1 MQNLV
6 TGEIAL
12 QSQEL
17 RFGTASSKLPAF
29 WWVLAFLLAWLPA
42 RAAEKPWTEVRSPHF
57 RVLTDGSDKDARRA
71 AREFEQMRVALNE
84 IFPHIRLDSGAPL
97 LVLAV
102 RDEDSMKAL
111 APGLWK
117 QKGAKPAGYF
127 HHGWDKEFAVVQLNQ
142 DQPGSYQ
149 VVYHEYVHTIMHL
162 NLRWLPLW
170 LDEGFADFYG
180 NTRMESKRLIV
191 GAPERRVAVLRG
203 RSLIPLTT
211 LLDVTHTSP
220 YYHDE
225 DKVQMFYAE
234 SWALTHYLTF
244 GPGME
249 KGKKMLQ
256 FANLLQQGGNQKK
269 TFEEVFG
276 DIQRVERNLDNYL
289 SQPAVVTGILNNPP
303 QIDEKDF
310 TARKLTEAE
319 TEAEL
324 GSFHL
329 WQHEVADARRLTEQA
344 LQDDPKLGLAHETM
358 GFIDFIQGKDAEAV
372 GEFGQAVQLDGKL
385 YLSEFAFTML
395 SPSARSDDP
404 GAQSGLHEALL
415 KTLDLNPQFA
425 PAYVQLARLYVR
437 QGNLES
443 ALGVSRKAEQLEPA
457 RAGYHIQSGQ
467 ILLRMGRGAEAAG
480 FAKYVADR
488 WIGPDHDEAVEL
500 WNSVPP
506 AQRPAGELAPTPA
519 PEGTQIVEGRVKL
532 ASCGSKDE
540 RTSFVVEQGGQLLRF
555 IAKGGFRGGFSDTL
569 WYGEDHFSFC
579 RHVEGLRAVV
589 RYRPSADNAYAG
601 ELAEFDLRD
610 DLPPPASSK
619 TEDPKAAAKP

>member
-1 MQNLV
+1 MKL
-6 TGEIAL
+6 
-12 QSQEL
+12 
-17 RFGTASSKLPAF
+17 TAF
-29 WWVLAFLLAWLPA
+29 CRVLAFLLAWLPA

-84 IFPHIRLDSGAPL
+84 IFPKIRLDSGAPL

-162 NLRWLPLW
+162 NLRWLPVW

-180 NTRMESKRLIV
+180 NTLLESKRLVV

-203 RSLIPLTT
+203 RTLIPLTT
-211 LLDVTHTSP
+211 LLDVTHNSP
-220 YYHDE
+220 YYRDE

-249 KGKKMLQ
+249 NGKKMLQ
-256 FANLLQQGGNQKK
+256 FANLLQQGSDQKK
-269 TFEEVFG
+269 IFEQVFG
-276 DIQRVERNLDNYL
+276 DIQHVERNLDNYL
-289 SQPAVVTGILNNPP
+289 SQVAVVTGILNNPP

-310 TARKLTEAE
+310 TARRLTEAE

-329 WQHEVADARRLTEQA
+329 WQHELAEARKLTEQA
-344 LQDDPKLGLAHETM
+344 LVDDPKLGLAHETM

-372 GEFGQAVQLDGKL
+372 GEFGQAVRCDGKL
-385 YLSEFAFTML
+385 YLSQFALAML

-404 GAQSGLHEALL
+404 AAQSSLRDALL

-437 QGNLES
+437 QGNLDG
-443 ALGVSRKAEQLEPA
+443 AFGVSRKAEQLEPA

-467 ILLRMGRGAEAAG
+467 ILLRMGRGAEAAA

-488 WIGPDHDEAVEL
+488 WTGPDHDEAVEL
-500 WNSVPP
+500 WNSVP
-506 AQRPAGELAPTPA
+506 ATQRPTGELAPAPA
-519 PEGTQIVEGRVKL
+519 PEGTQVVEGRVKS

-540 RTSFVVEQGGQLLRF
+540 RTSFEVDHAGQSLRF

-589 RYRPSADNAYAG
+589 RYRPSPDSAYTG

-610 DLPPPASSK
+610 DLPPAPPTTTK
-619 TEDPKAAAKP
+619 PEDPKAATKP